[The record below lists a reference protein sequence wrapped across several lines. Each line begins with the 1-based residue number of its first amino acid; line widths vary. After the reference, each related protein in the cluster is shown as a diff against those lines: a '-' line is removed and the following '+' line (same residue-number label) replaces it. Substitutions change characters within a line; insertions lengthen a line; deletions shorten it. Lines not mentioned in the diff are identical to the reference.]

1 MSVAGQ
7 HIILGVTGSIAAYK
21 AVLLLRELT
30 ARGAVVT
37 VVMSGNAEHF
47 VAPLTFRTLSGRPV
61 LSSLFDPQSE
71 DAVEHVALAERAQ
84 AFVVAPATANLL
96 AKAAHGIADDFLTTL
111 LLAARC
117 PILIAPAMDGG
128 MWDHAAVQA
137 NVETLRERGV
147 TVLEPEAGALA
158 SGLSG
163 KGRLP
168 ETETLVEAVE
178 RALTPR
184 RDLTGERVLVTSG
197 PTREPIDP
205 VRYLSNRSSGKM
217 GHAVATAA
225 LRRGAEVVLISG
237 PTTLKPPAGAVYV
250 PVQTAEEMREA
261 ALQHL
266 AAATVV
272 IKAAAVAD
280 YRVEKPSATKIKS
293 GGKSDGLTL
302 SLVPKM
308 AANFLPLEAN
318 SATSLSIPVL
328 AFTIVTLGAC
338 ADPATPDNV
347 ATTRINPRR
356 IGPFIGL
363 TPIQGGRYGRRPFIN
378 AVLLSTTS
386 LNFLSG
392 ETVNV
397 GLRNY
402 QRLFS
407 SSDYLLSM
415 QNTIRFTIWSLAI
428 KFATGMTMEPI
439 VVEDDKLTI
448 IVRKLGDTASKSL
461 DIAMEDV
468 DLSGIEV
475 TRIIRA
481 ESGVPIVMLT
491 AKDSELDKVV
501 GLELGADD
509 YVTKPFS
516 LRELSARI
524 RALFRRTEQGVAV
537 ESPPA
542 VVDLERV
549 QVDIAG
555 HRLLRDGQ
563 PLPIKPKAFD
573 LLAFL
578 IRHPG
583 QVFTRD
589 QLLERVWGYDYAG
602 ETRTVDVHVHWL
614 RSQVEADPGAPRFIH
629 TVRGVGYV
637 FRRPA

>member
-30 ARGAVVT
+30 TRGAVVT

-293 GGKSDGLTL
+293 GGKNDGLTL
-302 SLVPKM
+302 SLVPNPDILKELAQKKGGAFLVGF
-308 AANFLPLEAN
+308 AAETNDLRAHAAEKLRAKAIDLLVANDVSRQDIGFEADDNQVILLDRWGGTQELPRMTKIQVAHAILDR
-318 SATSLSIPVL
+318 VL
-328 AFTIVTLGAC
+328 ALR
-338 ADPATPDNV
+338 PTPE
-347 ATTRINPRR
+347 PRR
-356 IGPFIGL
+356 
-363 TPIQGGRYGRRPFIN
+363 
-378 AVLLSTTS
+378 TS
-386 LNFLSG
+386 S
-392 ETVNV
+392 
-397 GLRNY
+397 R
-402 QRLFS
+402 
-407 SSDYLLSM
+407 
-415 QNTIRFTIWSLAI
+415 
-428 KFATGMTMEPI
+428 
-439 VVEDDKLTI
+439 
-448 IVRKLGDTASKSL
+448 
-461 DIAMEDV
+461 
-468 DLSGIEV
+468 
-475 TRIIRA
+475 
-481 ESGVPIVMLT
+481 
-491 AKDSELDKVV
+491 
-501 GLELGADD
+501 
-509 YVTKPFS
+509 
-516 LRELSARI
+516 
-524 RALFRRTEQGVAV
+524 
-537 ESPPA
+537 
-542 VVDLERV
+542 
-549 QVDIAG
+549 
-555 HRLLRDGQ
+555 
-563 PLPIKPKAFD
+563 
-573 LLAFL
+573 
-578 IRHPG
+578 
-583 QVFTRD
+583 
-589 QLLERVWGYDYAG
+589 
-602 ETRTVDVHVHWL
+602 
-614 RSQVEADPGAPRFIH
+614 
-629 TVRGVGYV
+629 
-637 FRRPA
+637 